1 MTSSPEQFSK
11 MAAYWKRQAAQ
22 TPNNKR
28 ERSDSVTIVG
38 DDESAADDERTD
50 DVTYLGCSDVRAQRL
65 KRRKPSYMDE
75 VIVLD

>member
-1 MTSSPEQFSK
+1 MV
-11 MAAYWKRQAAQ
+11 AYWKRQAAQ

-38 DDESAADDERTD
+38 DDQSAADDERTD
-50 DVTYLGCSDVRAQRL
+50 NVTYLGCTNVRAQRL